1 MKYETILKWITI
13 LFFSGLIVSCLLDQL
28 PIMKEPMDMIDD
40 SVFLEKLDKQM
51 NYLKTIQIKLDT
63 IQREQPI

>member
-63 IQREQPI
+63 IQRV

>member
-1 MKYETILKWITI
+1 MKYETILKWATI

-51 NYLKTIQIKLDT
+51 NYLKSIQIKLDT

>member
-1 MKYETILKWITI
+1 MKYETILKWVTI

-51 NYLKTIQIKLDT
+51 NYLKSIQIKLDT
-63 IQREQPI
+63 IQRELI

>member
-1 MKYETILKWITI
+1 MKYETILKWVTI

-51 NYLKTIQIKLDT
+51 NYLKSIQIKLDT

>member
-63 IQREQPI
+63 IQRESI